1 MSLSLTDGT
10 PSPPGRGGG
19 SGGVGVGGGHHLISG
34 FRKHRAYTQSISC
47 LRKQPFE
54 THLLAAPSGT
64 VEDTSEGRRRSTK
77 EPGSQRAPSTVRA
90 SVDQN
95 KIPGI

>member
-1 MSLSLTDGT
+1 MSLSPTDRT

-19 SGGVGVGGGHHLISG
+19 SGGGGGHHLISG

-64 VEDTSEGRRRSTK
+64 VEDTSEGRRRSAK
-77 EPGSQRAPSTVRA
+77 EPGSRRAPSTVRA
-90 SVDQN
+90 SVDEN